1 MTHEES
7 MSKNM
12 PESPIRLHLICNAFL
27 LAFFFFLNLISL
39 MCLIFC
45 ISYASSPGKEDFL
58 LPLLDT
64 YHIRISF

>member
-12 PESPIRLHLICNAFL
+12 PESPIRLHLICNALL
-27 LAFFFFLNLISL
+27 LAFFFNLISL
-39 MCLIFC
+39 MYLIFC

-64 YHIRISF
+64 YHICISF